1 MDWIAAVVKARFLV
15 ASLGE
20 DATPPWWRS
29 QATSAVGQRMLG
41 RLFPRTTVAASLETA
56 SRAAR
61 LEHDAHLGRLG
72 VYHLFRL
79 PVDDEAAIL
88 DQMRS
93 AHTSEGLQSLA
104 TLDGTEERLRVLG
117 VLAGGARASAPQGPV
132 HSGAV
137 DDLRRGA
144 SLAQICAAYL
154 AGFEAGTP
162 TYPYLEDRAR

>member
-20 DATPPWWRS
+20 SASPPWWRS

-72 VYHLFRL
+72 AYHLFRL
-79 PVDDEAAIL
+79 PVGDEAAIL

-93 AHTSEGLQSLA
+93 AHIGEGLQSLA
-104 TLDGTEERLRVLG
+104 ALDGTDERLRALG
-117 VLAGGARASAPQGPV
+117 ELAGSARASATPGPV
-132 HSGAV
+132 HCGAV
-137 DDLRRGA
+137 DDLRRGSA
-144 SLAQICAAYL
+144 LAQVCAAYL
-154 AGFEAGTP
+154 AGFRAGTP
-162 TYPYLEDRAR
+162 VYPYLEEQS